1 MVPYDAAS
9 MPSASSLPF
18 GLGGKQSKEQKEEDF
33 EEKRSQLEQRMA
45 VVEQGLSRC
54 GIRVERL
61 GTDEV
66 VELFYKIFNP
76 GETEKPIKIS

>member
-1 MVPYDAAS
+1 
-9 MPSASSLPF
+9 MPSF
-18 GLGGKQSKEQKEEDF
+18 GNKGGGQETREEDF
-33 EEKRSQLEQRMA
+33 EEKRNQLEQRMG
-45 VVEQGLSRC
+45 VVEQGLVRC
-54 GIRVERL
+54 GVRVAKL